1 MLMPVAAFV
10 SPIGELAVLCGGRLH
25 RYFGSISELI
35 NDFPTIP
42 VLPWQS
48 R

>member
-1 MLMPVAAFV
+1 VAIAAFM
-10 SPIGELAVLCGGRLH
+10 SPAGELAVLCGGRLH
-25 RYFGSISELI
+25 RYVGSIEELI
-35 NDFPTIP
+35 NDFPDIP